1 MFNVIR
7 LGSHYA
13 KTHFGNQDVFLVRP
27 HIQLPNSLVQK
38 WGKEYFA
45 LRNFSESEVK
55 EMCFNSDENRVFY
68 IYGECLVD
76 RHEVNY
82 IKAFKRQADVQA
94 TYWITTMVAI
104 DHVIDNSSIIRT
116 NPNSKSKIFSM
127 AFNRKD
133 PKMFEATLILQAG
146 DIIVKGNWQTKFCP
160 KENPFLNVW
169 IPCDPVEHPSI

>member
-82 IKAFKRQADVQA
+82 IKAFKRQADGQA
-94 TYWITTMVAI
+94 NYWITTMVAI

-116 NPNSKSKIFSM
+116 NPNSRSKIFSM

-133 PKMFEATLILQAG
+133 PKMFEATLILQTG

-160 KENPFLNVW
+160 KENPFLNVYV
-169 IPCDPVEHPSI
+169 PYDPVGRPSI